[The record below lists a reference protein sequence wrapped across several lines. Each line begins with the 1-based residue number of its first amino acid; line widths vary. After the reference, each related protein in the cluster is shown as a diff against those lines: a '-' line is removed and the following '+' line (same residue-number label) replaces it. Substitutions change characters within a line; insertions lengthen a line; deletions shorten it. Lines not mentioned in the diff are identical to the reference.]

1 MEIRKC
7 GLAAGLLAIVAT
19 AGCASLAE
27 PGRGVVQTAAS
38 SSLEGVLSLEGI
50 WEGQVWENPSDY
62 RQGVQNIR
70 VDISH
75 TGSWTATAKG
85 AECARGD
92 ASVRADLVILR
103 SRAQGGPPCLPHS
116 LRLARGHMWGEFE
129 AAFKQRA
136 ATAMVDLVRVRERPP
151 ETASAPSPR

>member
-1 MEIRKC
+1 MKIREF
-7 GLAAGLLAIVAT
+7 GLAAGLLAIAAA
-19 AGCASLAE
+19 AGCASLTE
-27 PGRGVVQTAAS
+27 PSRGVVLTDYS
-38 SSLEGVLSLEGI
+38 SSLEGI

-70 VDISH
+70 VDISR
-75 TGSWTATAKG
+75 TGSWTATTKG
-85 AECARGD
+85 AECARGE
-92 ASVRADLVILR
+92 ASVRADLVTLR
-103 SRAQGGPPCLPHS
+103 GRTEAGPPCLPHS

-151 ETASAPSPR
+151 ESASAPSPR

>member
-1 MEIRKC
+1 MKIREF
-7 GLAAGLLAIVAT
+7 GLAAGLLAIVA
-19 AGCASLAE
+19 AGGCASLTE
-27 PGRGVVQTAAS
+27 PNRGVVLTYYS
-38 SSLEGVLSLEGI
+38 SSLEGI

-70 VDISH
+70 VDISR
-75 TGSWTATAKG
+75 TGSWTATTKG
-85 AECARGD
+85 AECARGE

-103 SRAQGGPPCLPHS
+103 SRAEAGPPCLPRS
-116 LRLARGHMWGEFE
+116 LRLARGHMWGEFG

-151 ETASAPSPR
+151 ESASAPSPR

>member
-1 MEIRKC
+1 MKIREF
-7 GLAAGLLAIVAT
+7 GLAAGLLAIVAV
-19 AGCASLAE
+19 AGCASLTE
-27 PGRGVVQTAAS
+27 PRRDVVRTAAS
-38 SSLEGVLSLEGI
+38 SSIEGVSSLEGI

-62 RQGVQNIR
+62 RQSVQNIR

-103 SRAQGGPPCLPHS
+103 SRAQAGPPCLPQS

-129 AAFKQRA
+129 AAFKERA

-151 ETASAPSPR
+151 ESASAPSPR

>member
-1 MEIRKC
+1 MKIREF
-7 GLAAGLLAIVAT
+7 GLAAALLAIVAP
-19 AGCASLAE
+19 AGCASLTE
-27 PGRGVVQTAAS
+27 PSRGVVLTDYS
-38 SSLEGVLSLEGI
+38 SSLEGI

-62 RQGVQNIR
+62 RQGVQNIK
-70 VDISH
+70 VDISR
-75 TGSWTATAKG
+75 TGSWTATTKET
-85 AECARGD
+85 ECARGE

-103 SRAQGGPPCLPHS
+103 SRAEAGSPCLPHS

-151 ETASAPSPR
+151 ESASAPSPR

>member
-1 MEIRKC
+1 MKIREF
-7 GLAAGLLAIVAT
+7 GLAAGLLAIVAA
-19 AGCASLAE
+19 AGCGSRAE
-27 PGRGVVQTAAS
+27 PSRGVALTAAS
-38 SSLEGVLSLEGI
+38 SSLEGVSSLEGI

-75 TGSWTATAKG
+75 TGSWTATTRG

-92 ASVRADLVILR
+92 ASVRAALVILR
-103 SRAQGGPPCLPHS
+103 SRAQAGPPCLPYS
-116 LRLARGHMWGEFE
+116 LRLARGHMWGEFG
-129 AAFKQRA
+129 AGFKQRA

-151 ETASAPSPR
+151 ESASARSPR

>member
-1 MEIRKC
+1 MKIRAF
-7 GLAAGLLAIVAT
+7 GPVAGLLAIVAVS
-19 AGCASLAE
+19 GCASLTE
-27 PGRGVVQTAAS
+27 PSRGVVLTDYR
-38 SSLEGVLSLEGI
+38 SSLAGT

-70 VDISH
+70 VDISR
-75 TGSWTATAKG
+75 TGSWTATTKG
-85 AECARGD
+85 AECARGE
-92 ASVRADLVILR
+92 ASVRDDLVILR
-103 SRAQGGPPCLPHS
+103 SRAAAGPPCLPHT

-151 ETASAPSPR
+151 ESASVPSPR